1 MADIFSDLRSNAK
14 RQKDVANSIKINPES
29 AEASSNLKL
38 IKSLND
44 SIPSLISQ
52 IPKFSRLTSPQSAI
66 EAEEEKEPIEEPGF
80 ARKKPT
86 TKDEEV
92 DIEKFEQQ
100 KKAIEKKVLKRIKE
114 KKQVISKVKERKP
127 SIYVKYSNKIFSKI
141 SLSVYNGKTF
151 RPIKQDL
158 IHANMSVLPVSYIS
172 AILFSTLL
180 SFIAALLIFIFLIF
194 FDFTIKSPF
203 LTRFSGDYMMRIIKT
218 FWVLFVIPAATFMI
232 MYLYPSFE
240 KNSVRIKINRE
251 LPFVAIHMSA
261 IAGSMVEPSR
271 IFEII
276 MSTKEYPSIEKE
288 FIKIINEINIYGYDL
303 VSALRRGAANTSSEK
318 LSDLFNGLATTIT
331 SGGNLQKF
339 FDKRAQSLL
348 FDYRL
353 EREKFTRTAETFMDI
368 YISVVIAAPMI
379 LMLLLMM
386 IKISGLGISLSI
398 QLITLIMIVSVVVI
412 NIIFL
417 TFLQLKQPEG

>member
-1 MADIFSDLRSNAK
+1 MEDIFSDLKSNIK
-14 RQKDVANSIKINPES
+14 RQKGAANSIKINPES
-29 AEASSNLKL
+29 SETDKLLKS

-44 SIPSLISQ
+44 SIPSMMSQ
-52 IPKFSRLTSPQSAI
+52 IPSFSRLSSPQSAI
-66 EAEEEKEPIEEPGF
+66 EAEDEKEPIEEPGF
-80 ARKKPT
+80 FRKKPA
-86 TKDEEV
+86 TKEEEV

-100 KKAIEKKVLKRIKE
+100 KKDIEKKVLKRIKE
-114 KKQVISKVKERKP
+114 KKEKITRVKERKP
-127 SIYVKYSNKIFSKI
+127 SLYVKYSNKIFSKF
-141 SLSVYNGKTF
+141 SLSLYNGKTF

-158 IHANMSVLPVSYIS
+158 IHANMSILPVSYIS
-172 AILFSTLL
+172 VILFSTLL
-180 SFIAALLIFIFLIF
+180 SLIVALMIFIFLMFI
-194 FDFTIKSPF
+194 DFTITAPF
-203 LTRFSGDYMMRIIKT
+203 IVKFSGDYMNRVIRT
-218 FWVLFVIPAATFMI
+218 FWVLFAIPAATFMI
-232 MYLYPSFE
+232 LYLYPSFE

-271 IFEII
+271 IFDII
-276 MSTKEYPSIEKE
+276 MSTKEYPAIEKE
-288 FIKIINEINIYGYDL
+288 FTKIINEINIYGYDL

-398 QLITLIMIVSVVVI
+398 QLITLIMIVSVIVI